1 MTRKRIQ
8 YTPDDPDKYTLEE
21 MTEKKEEICE
31 RATDQGRL
39 QQLAS
44 LMKMEKKSVII
55 IGIMSS
61 TVGLFLL
68 ATAVAVPQVSASNNN
83 CVDLDCI
90 KERVIRCILEA
101 AGEYEFR
108 ECIKEYLPNNSSL
121 SCPQGP
127 AYDLLYRD
135 WCVPAPP
142 QVRP

>member
-1 MTRKRIQ
+1 
-8 YTPDDPDKYTLEE
+8 
-21 MTEKKEEICE
+21 
-31 RATDQGRL
+31 
-39 QQLAS
+39 
-44 LMKMEKKSVII
+44 MKMEKKSAII
-55 IGIMSS
+55 ISIISS

-108 ECIKEYLPNNSSL
+108 ECIKEYPSNNFSL

-135 WCVPAPP
+135 WCVPPPP